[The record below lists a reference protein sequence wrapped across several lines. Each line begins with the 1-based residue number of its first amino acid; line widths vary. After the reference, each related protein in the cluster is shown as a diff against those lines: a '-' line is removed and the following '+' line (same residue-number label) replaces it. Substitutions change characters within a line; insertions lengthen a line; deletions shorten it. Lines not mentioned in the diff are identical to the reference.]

1 MSSWQTE
8 LKLAIRRGPFAY
20 IYWSVV
26 ACGVIVVV
34 GSFWAS
40 QQFRSVS
47 GPIVFGVV
55 IVLVGVHY
63 GIAVRR
69 SKRPNRRE

>member
-1 MSSWQTE
+1 MSSWQIE
-8 LKLAIRRGPFAY
+8 LKLAVRRGPFAY
-20 IYWSVV
+20 IYWGVV

-40 QQFRSVS
+40 QQFRSIS

-55 IVLVGVHY
+55 FVLVAIRY
-63 GIAVRR
+63 WIAVRR
-69 SKRPNRRE
+69 SRRPNRRE